1 MNGEVLA
8 EPELEF
14 GGGGHHIDIRFGLN
28 GYGPFDRWT
37 DERPQQISLG
47 IVGTAETAE
56 GMLKWLQSC
65 RMGVAAK
72 NSRLRHLFPA
82 FPGFSA
88 ESPFACELVTSGRLT
103 GEIPSNVLKELAT
116 RERGAAVQA
125 AVELF
130 VGECSRLTENHKPDV
145 LICLPPTELLEAM
158 DPPPREMSPWA
169 RRAFASVERAE
180 DEPTIPPPA
189 FHDVL
194 KARAMD
200 LGVPIQM
207 VRPDTY
213 DSTKRRRQRA
223 RPERPRALQDVATR
237 AWNIHTAIYYKAG
250 GTPWRLPHQSTALST
265 CFVGVSFYKTTEG
278 DRLMTSMAQVFNEL
292 GDGVVV
298 RGGAVKINKD
308 DRQPHL
314 TRDGASDLLR
324 AALGAYRAEHKSLPA
339 RLVVHKTSAFNAAE
353 RLGVLDVTKTEK
365 VDWVDLMSL
374 RKSRTRLLRHESL
387 PPLRGTIASLD
398 EGTQLLYARGSVDFY
413 KCYPGMYIPR
423 PLELRIH
430 HADSSPRAL
439 AAEVLSLSKMNW
451 NNTQF
456 DGGEPVTTRVARQVG
471 DILRHVPDGAKIQAR
486 YSYYM

>member
-1 MNGEVLA
+1 MRGEVLA

-14 GGGGHHIDIRFGLN
+14 GGGGRHIDIRYGLN
-28 GYGPFDRWT
+28 GYGPFDRWG
-37 DERPQQISLG
+37 DERPQQVSVG
-47 IVGTAETAE
+47 IVGTSETAE
-56 GMLKWLQSC
+56 GLLAWLESC
-65 RMGVAAK
+65 RTGIPAK

-88 ESPFACELVTSGRLT
+88 DSPFGCELLTSDRLT
-103 GEIPSNVLKELAT
+103 GVIPSNVLKELAT
-116 RERGAAVQA
+116 RDRGAAVQG
-125 AVELF
+125 AVTRF
-130 VGECSRLTENHKPDV
+130 VEECARLTDNHKPDL
-145 LICLPPTELLEAM
+145 LICLPPAELLEAM
-158 DPPPREMSPWA
+158 DPPQREAFPWA
-169 RRAFASVERAE
+169 RKAVASLERAE
-180 DEPTIPPPA
+180 DEPAVPPPA

-194 KARAMD
+194 KAGAMD

-207 VRPDTY
+207 VRPETY
-213 DSTKRRRQRA
+213 DPSKRRLQKQ
-223 RPERPRALQDVATR
+223 RPERPRALQDSATR
-237 AWNIHTAIYYKAG
+237 AWNIHTAMYYKAG
-250 GTPWRLPHQSTALST
+250 GTPWRLPHQSTALSA
-265 CFVGVSFYKTTEG
+265 CFVGVSFYKTAEG

-314 TRDGASDLLR
+314 TREGAAALLR
-324 AALGAYRAEHKSLPA
+324 AALGAYRAEHRALPA
-339 RLVVHKTSAFNAAE
+339 RLVVHKTSAFNTAE
-353 RLGVLDVTKTEK
+353 RLGVLDVTKAEK
-365 VDWVDLMSL
+365 VDWVDLLSL

-387 PPLRGTIASLD
+387 PPLRGTTVTIDDS
-398 EGTQLLYARGSVDFY
+398 TQLLYARGSVDFY
-413 KCYPGMYIPR
+413 RCYPGMYIPR

-439 AAEVLSLSKMNW
+439 AAEVLALSKMNW

-471 DILRHVPDGAKIQAR
+471 NILRHVPEGAKIQAR